1 EARQEDG
8 LVEKSRDM
16 GASFLCCAHALHG
29 WLFRPGYQVGFGSRK
44 LEYVDEKGDPKA
56 VFEKLRFL
64 IDHLPG
70 WMRPPGFRSSEHS
83 FFAKLIN
90 PANGATIT
98 GEGGDQ
104 IGRGGRASVYFVDEA
119 AFLERPRSVERALSQ
134 TTRVRIDVSTH
145 NGPGTPFYA
154 KRFGGKVP

>member
-1 EARQEDG
+1 
-8 LVEKSRDM
+8 
-16 GASFLCCAHALHG
+16 
-29 WLFRPGYQVGFGSRK
+29 
-44 LEYVDEKGDPKA
+44 
-56 VFEKLRFL
+56 
-64 IDHLPG
+64 
-70 WMRPPGFRSSEHS
+70 
-83 FFAKLIN
+83 N

-119 AFLERPRSVERALSQ
+119 AFLERPRSGERALSQ

-154 KRFGGKVP
+154 KRFGGKGAVLVMDWKDGPRKNHTETRADGTTVYPWYEEQKRRYDPVTVAQEIDRDPHASVENITIPAAWVRAAVGLRLPAGDVPVAGLDVAEG